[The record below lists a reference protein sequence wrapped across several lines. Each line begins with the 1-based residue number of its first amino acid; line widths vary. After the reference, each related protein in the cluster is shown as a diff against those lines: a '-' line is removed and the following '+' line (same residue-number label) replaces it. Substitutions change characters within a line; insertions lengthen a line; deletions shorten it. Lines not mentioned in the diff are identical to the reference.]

1 MIEEK
6 GINNQIEIAST
17 VVNHKSIITIIGNN
31 NTVIVEDSV
40 QIRNSNIRL
49 KGNNIKIV
57 IQKNA
62 ELTGVVCSLFEDCKL
77 SIGSST
83 TMGNGELTIAE
94 RCSVDIGKDCMF
106 AHGYEIR
113 TSDMHPIYDLQSGQ
127 RINHGKSVIV
137 GNHVWFGRNVFVQK
151 GVEIAQNIV
160 VGANSVVAKSLLNEN
175 SIAVGQPAK
184 IIKTGV
190 IWGRKMYHQTMF
202 DDPTLS
208 EIIEGAISER

>member
-1 MIEEK
+1 MVEEK
-6 GINNQIEIAST
+6 GINNHIEIAPS
-17 VVNHKSIITIIGNN
+17 VINHKSAITIIGNN
-31 NTVIVEDSV
+31 NTVIVGDYV

-49 KGNNIKIV
+49 KGNNIKVV
-57 IQKNA
+57 IRNNI
-62 ELTGVVCSLFEDCKL
+62 ELTGVVCSLFENCEL
-77 SIGSST
+77 FIGEFT

-94 RCSVDIGKDCMF
+94 KCNVSIGRDCMF

-127 RINHGKSVIV
+127 RINYGKSVVI
-137 GNHVWFGRNVFVQK
+137 GDHVWFGRNVFVQK

-184 IIKTGV
+184 VIKTGIV
-190 IWGRKMYHQTMF
+190 WGRKMYHQTMY
-202 DDPTLS
+202 DDPTLVDLIGVVN
-208 EIIEGAISER
+208 EK